1 MGIHNSSHLSTEWR
15 VKNHINMKAF
25 MTICA
30 LLAGSA
36 SADPQ
41 NLVAFK
47 QQTAGFPLIPYQVA
61 SLPLNRISY
70 TNLFDYRMDP
80 ATYTI
85 GYPTLINQGLI
96 KREAEPETPYAYE
109 SKVENPEDGSKY
121 QFDVRVDKDGNGRSH
136 QRVEQQDNTPV
147 ARDGYLM
154 DQRIIEQNRMD
165 RMRMDQM
172 KQQVIE
178 KNLQSLRQMDQA
190 LKEQNRLDQRLSYQ
204 NQMEQRQMMSQN
216 QMDQNRMDQ
225 KIIAQNQMDQT
236 RMGQRMGNQM
246 MRNQDQMDSRIHSMV
261 DQREMGMMNQRM
273 LDNNMRHM
281 DQHRI
286 NQDQHRVNQ
295 RLRDNVM
302 ERNQIQ
308 SHRMIKREAGP
319 NFAYT
324 IATAHPSE
332 QSRHMMNLINF
343 QMPIVNSIPLL
354 SLHQVHPDGGLS
366 YRVPS
371 LMSYVLRPVNMFAG
385 SRVDVQL
392 DGQGYGFRTMA

>member
-1 MGIHNSSHLSTEWR
+1 
-15 VKNHINMKAF
+15 MKAF
-25 MTICA
+25 MTIFA

-41 NLVAFK
+41 LIHNLVAFK
-47 QQTAGFPLIPYQVA
+47 QQTDIPLIPYQVA

-70 TNLFDYRMDP
+70 TNLFDYQMDP

-136 QRVEQQDNTPV
+136 QRVEQQDKTPV
-147 ARDGYLM
+147 VRDSYLM
-154 DQRIIEQNRMD
+154 DQRMIEQNRMD

-172 KQQVIE
+172 KQQVMG
-178 KNLQSLRQMDQA
+178 KNLQGLRQMDQA

-204 NQMEQRQMMSQN
+204 NQMDQRQMMSQN

-236 RMGQRMGNQM
+236 RMGQRMGQRMGNHM
-246 MRNQDQMDSRIHSMV
+246 MRNQDPMDSRMYSMV

-273 LDNNMRHM
+273 L
-281 DQHRI
+281 
-286 NQDQHRVNQ
+286 
-295 RLRDNVM
+295 
-302 ERNQIQ
+302 
-308 SHRMIKREAGP
+308 
-319 NFAYT
+319 
-324 IATAHPSE
+324 
-332 QSRHMMNLINF
+332 
-343 QMPIVNSIPLL
+343 
-354 SLHQVHPDGGLS
+354 
-366 YRVPS
+366 
-371 LMSYVLRPVNMFAG
+371 
-385 SRVDVQL
+385 
-392 DGQGYGFRTMA
+392 

>member
-47 QQTAGFPLIPYQVA
+47 QQTNIPLIPYQVA

-70 TNLFDYRMDP
+70 TNLFDYQMDP

-121 QFDVRVDKDGNGRSH
+121 EFDVRVDKDGNGRSH

-147 ARDGYLM
+147 ARDSYLM
-154 DQRIIEQNRMD
+154 DQRMIEQNRMD

-172 KQQVIE
+172 KQQVMA
-178 KNLQSLRQMDQA
+178 KNLQGLRQMDQA
-190 LKEQNRLDQRLSYQ
+190 LKEQNRLDQRLSY
-204 NQMEQRQMMSQN
+204 
-216 QMDQNRMDQ
+216 
-225 KIIAQNQMDQT
+225 QNQMDQT

-246 MRNQDQMDSRIHSMV
+246 MRNQDQMDSRMYSMV
-261 DQREMGMMNQRM
+261 DQREKGMMNQRM
-273 LDNNMRHM
+273 LDNNMRHI

-286 NQDQHRVNQ
+286 NQD
-295 RLRDNVM
+295 
-302 ERNQIQ
+302 
-308 SHRMIKREAGP
+308 
-319 NFAYT
+319 
-324 IATAHPSE
+324 
-332 QSRHMMNLINF
+332 
-343 QMPIVNSIPLL
+343 
-354 SLHQVHPDGGLS
+354 
-366 YRVPS
+366 
-371 LMSYVLRPVNMFAG
+371 
-385 SRVDVQL
+385 
-392 DGQGYGFRTMA
+392 

>member
-70 TNLFDYRMDP
+70 TNLFDYQMDP

-147 ARDGYLM
+147 ARDSYLM
-154 DQRIIEQNRMD
+154 DQRIIEQNRLD

-172 KQQVIE
+172 KQQVMG
-178 KNLQSLRQMDQA
+178 KNLQSLRLMDQA
-190 LKEQNRLDQRLSYQ
+190 LKE
-204 NQMEQRQMMSQN
+204 
-216 QMDQNRMDQ
+216 QNRMDQ

-246 MRNQDQMDSRIHSMV
+246 MRNQDQMDSRMYSMV
-261 DQREMGMMNQRM
+261 DQREMGMMNQRL

-286 NQDQHRVNQ
+286 NQDQHRINQDQHRINQ
-295 RLRDNVM
+295 RLRDNVL
-302 ERNQIQ
+302 ERNQMH

-324 IATAHPSE
+324 ISTGHPSE
-332 QSRHMMNLINF
+332 QSRHMMNLINY

-385 SRVDVQL
+385 SRVDVQQN
-392 DGQGYGFRTMA
+392 GQGYGFRTMA

>member
-70 TNLFDYRMDP
+70 TNLFDYQMDP

-147 ARDGYLM
+147 ARDSYLM
-154 DQRIIEQNRMD
+154 DQRMIEQNRMD

-172 KQQVIE
+172 KQQVMG
-178 KNLQSLRQMDQA
+178 KNLQA
-190 LKEQNRLDQRLSYQ
+190 L
-204 NQMEQRQMMSQN
+204 N

-236 RMGQRMGNQM
+236 RMGQRMGNHM
-246 MRNQDQMDSRIHSMV
+246 MRNQDQMDSRMYSMV

-273 LDNNMRHM
+273 LENNMRHM

-286 NQDQHRVNQ
+286 NQDQHRINQ
-295 RLRDNVM
+295 RLGDNVI

-308 SHRMIKREAGP
+308 SHRMIKRE
-319 NFAYT
+319 
-324 IATAHPSE
+324 
-332 QSRHMMNLINF
+332 
-343 QMPIVNSIPLL
+343 
-354 SLHQVHPDGGLS
+354 
-366 YRVPS
+366 
-371 LMSYVLRPVNMFAG
+371 
-385 SRVDVQL
+385 
-392 DGQGYGFRTMA
+392 